1 MRRVTFS
8 ACLVALAAA
17 MIPTAA
23 LAKGASEATITG
35 PGLAGPIQLGG
46 PGEPGSSGELG
57 NIAMSSGFFP
67 AVFAQ
72 TPDPMLDERPSG
84 SLGPRYT
91 ITYVMPGPDNQ
102 RSELVQDV
110 YPYAEPDPVTYT
122 QPGQRYWTTER
133 TRGGLYL
140 ASWEPLKKQLVA
152 AGLPA
157 APPAIGDGDVD
168 GFPWVFVG
176 ALVAFVMGGLVAVG
190 VAGTRRRPA
199 TAS

>member
-1 MRRVTFS
+1 
-8 ACLVALAAA
+8 LVALAAA
-17 MIPTAA
+17 VIPTAA

-35 PGLAGPIQLGG
+35 PGLGDPIQLGG
-46 PGEPGSSGELG
+46 AGEPGASGQLA

-72 TPDPMLDERPSG
+72 TPDPMLDERPAG

-91 ITYVMPGPDNQ
+91 IAYVMPGPDNQ

-133 TRGGLYL
+133 TRGGWYV
-140 ASWEPLKKQLVA
+140 ASREPLREQLVA

-157 APPAIGDGDVD
+157 TPPATGGGGGDGS
-168 GFPWVFVG
+168 FPWVLVG
-176 ALVAFVMGGLVAVG
+176 AIAFGAAGLVALG
-190 VAGTRRRPA
+190 AAGTRRRPA
-199 TAS
+199 EAS